1 MARLMAVNQLKM
13 TRAEYEE
20 IRPRLVEILEKHAP
34 LSVPDLHVKYME
46 ALELDEKEASHCLW
60 RMLDDGYMHI
70 RIDLRAEVGEFAR
83 A

>member
-1 MARLMAVNQLKM
+1 MARQMARQLKM

-20 IRPRLVEILEKHAP
+20 LRPRLVEILDEHAP
-34 LSVPDLHVKYME
+34 LSVPDLHEKYM
-46 ALELDEKEASHCLW
+46 AGLDLSELEASHCLW

-70 RIDLRAEVGEFAR
+70 RPDLRAEVGEFAR